1 MISVCMATYNGEK
14 YIKEQLVSILN
25 QMKENDEVIVS
36 DDGSTDNT
44 LEIIKSLNDER
55 IKIFEHSKSKGK
67 FTIDYTTSN
76 FENAIRHSKGDLIF
90 LSDQDDVWK
99 SNKVEVMKKLLEEY
113 DVVMSD
119 SEVVDSEMN
128 VLEKSFFSKYRKFKT
143 SILYNIYKPAFYGC
157 CMAFRSE
164 VMEKV
169 LPFPKYGVGHDLWI
183 GLVSLKH
190 YKFKFINQTLMY
202 YRRHDRNIT
211 NSGIGERHTSLW
223 FKIRYRW
230 FILLSLIRLVRL

>member
-14 YIKEQLVSILN
+14 YIKEQLLSILN
-25 QMKENDEVIVS
+25 QIKEFDEVIVS

-44 LEIIKSLNDER
+44 LEIIKSLNDDR
-55 IKIFEHSKSKGK
+55 VKIFEHSRGKGK

-99 SNKVEVMKKLLEEY
+99 PNKVEVLKKLLEKY

-128 VLEKSFFSKYRKFKT
+128 VVEKSFFSKYRKFKA

-157 CMAFRSE
+157 CMAFKSE
-164 VMEKV
+164 VLERV

-183 GLVSLKH
+183 GLVSLKY
-190 YKFKFINQTLMY
+190 YKFKFLNQALMY

-211 NSGIGERHTSLW
+211 NGGTGEHHTSLW

-230 FILLSLIRLVRL
+230 FILLSLIRLIQL